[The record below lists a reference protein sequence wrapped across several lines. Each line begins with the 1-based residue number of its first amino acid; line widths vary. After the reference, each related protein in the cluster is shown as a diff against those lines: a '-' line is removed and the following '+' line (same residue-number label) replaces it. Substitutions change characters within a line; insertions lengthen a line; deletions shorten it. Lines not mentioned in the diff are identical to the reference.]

1 MTNRIEPAMT
11 FDPVTPTLEL
21 LYRASIAVDK
31 PQLFGPTVQAAGE
44 RRIINITGGEFDGAR
59 LKGTV
64 LQGGADWQIIRS
76 DGVARLEARFTMQT
90 HDGAL
95 LYVKNFGFRHG
106 PPEVI
111 ARLFSG
117 EVVDPAQYYFRMTP
131 LIETGDARYVW
142 LNSLIMVGSGMRTK
156 DRVIYDVYAV
166 N

>member
-1 MTNRIEPAMT
+1 MSIDPAL
-11 FDPVTPTLEL
+11 DPVVPKLEL

-31 PQLFGPTVQAAGE
+31 PQLFGPTVQASGE
-44 RRIINITGGEFDGAR
+44 RRIINITGGEFAGGR
-59 LKGTV
+59 LKGAV
-64 LQGGADWQIIRS
+64 LPGGADWQIIRS
-76 DGVARLEARFTMQT
+76 DGVAQLEARFTMQT
-90 HDGAL
+90 DDGAL

-106 PPEVI
+106 APEVI

-131 LIETGDARYVW
+131 LIETGDARYAW

-166 N
+166 S

>member
-1 MTNRIEPAMT
+1 MSFN
-11 FDPVTPTLEL
+11 PVMPKLDL
-21 LYRASIAVDK
+21 LYRASIAVDQ
-31 PQLFGPTVQAAGE
+31 PQRFGPTPQASGE

-59 LKGTV
+59 LKGKV
-64 LQGGADWQIIRS
+64 LQGGADWQVIRA
-76 DGVARLEARFTMQT
+76 DGVAQLEARFTMQT

-106 PPEVI
+106 APAVI

-131 LIETGDARYVW
+131 LIETGDARYAW

-156 DRVIYDVYAV
+156 DRVIYDVYAII
-166 N
+166 

>member
-1 MTNRIEPAMT
+1 MS
-11 FDPVTPTLEL
+11 FDPAVSPVLPRLEL
-21 LYRASIAVDK
+21 LYRAAIAVDK
-31 PQLFGPTVQAAGE
+31 PQLFGPTVQASGE
-44 RRIINITGGEFDGAR
+44 RRIINISGGEFTGAR
-59 LKGTV
+59 LHGQV

-76 DGVARLEARFTMQT
+76 DGVAQLEARFTMQT

-106 PPEVI
+106 APDVI

-131 LIETGDARYVW
+131 LIETGDARYAW

-166 N
+166 H

>member
-1 MTNRIEPAMT
+1 MT
-11 FDPVTPTLEL
+11 FNPVHPKLDL

-31 PQLFGPTVQAAGE
+31 PQLFGTTPQAAGE

-59 LKGTV
+59 LKGAV
-64 LQGGADWQIIRS
+64 LPGGADWQIIRA
-76 DGVARLEARFTMQT
+76 DGVAQLEARFTMQT

-106 PPEVI
+106 APEVI

-117 EVVDPAQYYFRMTP
+117 EVVDPAHYYFRMTP
-131 LIETGDARYVW
+131 LIETGDARYAW

-156 DRVIYDVYAV
+156 DRVIYDVYAL